1 MDNSRYR
8 IFCEALRLGSFTK
21 AADALGCT
29 QSAVSQSVQALERE
43 LGFTLVKRRKGRIEL
58 TRDGESLFPFIQR
71 MRAAEVALERKKREM
86 KGLQET
92 VIRIGTFTSIS
103 RNFLPPVIA
112 SFRARYPGA
121 RFILQQGSHS
131 SIPEWL
137 EEESVDLGF
146 INTDMVT
153 GFETLPLYRDR
164 FLAVLPKGHPLAGK
178 ESVAL
183 AELALEHRILLDD
196 GRSLLSLDAFARAG
210 LHVKADFEIYD
221 DYTVIELIRRGMG
234 VSLLYEHFLAPFLG
248 DVETRPIAED
258 PGRNI
263 ALAWRNWNTL
273 PYASKLFVEAMK
285 QALQRRIG
293 SP

>member
-1 MDNSRYR
+1 
-8 IFCEALRLGSFTK
+8 
-21 AADALGCT
+21 
-29 QSAVSQSVQALERE
+29 
-43 LGFTLVKRRKGRIEL
+43 
-58 TRDGESLFPFIQR
+58 
-71 MRAAEVALERKKREM
+71 
-86 KGLQET
+86 
-92 VIRIGTFTSIS
+92 
-103 RNFLPPVIA
+103 
-112 SFRARYPGA
+112 
-121 RFILQQGSHS
+121 
-131 SIPEWL
+131 
-137 EEESVDLGF
+137 
-146 INTDMVT
+146 MVT

-178 ESVAL
+178 ESVTL
-183 AELALEHRILLDD
+183 AELALEHLILLDD

-210 LHVKADFEIYD
+210 LHAKADFEIYD